1 MIYDNF
7 GRPLLNLRISVTQ
20 RCNLSCPYCHREG
33 ETLGNI
39 DSSREEMTT
48 QEIVRLTKIA
58 VGLGISRVK
67 LTGGEPLLRKDIL
80 EIVEGIANLRGLK
93 DLSMTTNGVHLA
105 FLAKDLKQKGL
116 VRVNVSIPSLNPKIY
131 HILMNGEL
139 REVLEGI
146 KTAVDVGLH
155 PVKLNMLILKGVND
169 NEIERMIGFAERS
182 GTILQLIELEPV
194 NISQDYYKQHH
205 LDLNEIQKQ
214 LKEQAFKVRTRKYMQ
229 NRKVYFLPK
238 TKVEVVK
245 PIENTEFCSKCT
257 RLRVTSD
264 GKLKPCLMRNDN
276 LVDILGP
283 LRNGADDKE
292 LETLFIEACKRRRPY
307 WSSK

>member
-1 MIYDNF
+1 MIYDDF

-20 RCNLSCPYCHREG
+20 RCNLNCPYCHREG
-33 ETLGNI
+33 ETPSDTDLFRG
-39 DSSREEMTT
+39 EMTA
-48 QEIVRLTKIA
+48 QEIVRLAKIA
-58 VGLGISRVK
+58 VGLGISRIK

-105 FLAKDLKQKGL
+105 FLAKDLKRKGL
-116 VRVNVSIPSLNPKIY
+116 MRVNVSIPSLNTKTY
-131 HILMNGEL
+131 HNLMGGEL
-139 REVLEGI
+139 GEVLNGI

-155 PVKLNMLILKGVND
+155 PVKLNMLVLKGINE
-169 NEIERMIGFAERS
+169 NEIEKMIGFAEHD

-194 NISQDYYKQHH
+194 NISPDYYEQHH
-205 LDLNEIQKQ
+205 FDLDEIQKQ
-214 LKEQAFKVRTRKYMQ
+214 LKEHAFKVETRKYMQ

-245 PIENTEFCSKCT
+245 PIENTEFCRRCT

-276 LVDILGP
+276 LVDVLGS
-283 LRNGADDKE
+283 LRSGADDKK
-292 LETLFIEACKRRRPY
+292 LEGLFVEACKRRKPY
-307 WSSK
+307 WGSE